1 MDKATFI
8 AMAPPQQS
16 RLVRL
21 MLILAVVLAGATC
34 VLLLIA
40 IPSWPV
46 TFYANVAILVVGVV
60 LLQLVQRGRA
70 HTAGMLAIIFMS
82 SMIAVDSLNPART
95 FGLAAPLLPLLIVFA
110 GLAYGR
116 RGLVITTIASC
127 AWLMIVGGTKL
138 VLYPLTVPLSRQ
150 QLIDTSAYVLYIAL
164 AGCGTYFALMRMQ
177 RVDAEAQQSS
187 ARLKIALLD
196 KTRSE
201 QAHQA
206 TAAALR
212 QVTHA
217 TTELLNS
224 PTQTAF
230 WQRAVEIARERLEIE
245 RCAIFTVEPSGK
257 LRGTFGTTLHRQ
269 TIDIQHDVFDM
280 LAVEQALA
288 KHAERHWVTL
298 DEVQLLDSPSQFGQP
313 PQTAGEGWRT
323 ITPIRGPVP
332 GNAGST
338 VAYMFNDNA
347 ISHARLDPVKQ
358 DLLAVYCSL
367 LGNMWVQRRMH
378 DEAVR
383 AAAIQERTRLAR
395 ELHDSVSQ
403 SLYGIVM
410 GTHTAMQ
417 TLSEPD
423 RAAAALEYVLK
434 QSEAGLTEM
443 RALIFELRPEHLEK
457 EGLLAA
463 LRRQVIALCKSHN
476 LKLTENFSGPEPQV
490 SLRIKEGVYRIG
502 IEAVRNAIKHAH
514 ATTLSVQLFA
524 DTREI
529 RLEVYDNGLGFD
541 TQAAHT
547 EHLGLQGMR
556 ERASQIQANLDID
569 SAPGEGTLVRL
580 VLPIGTLETQR
591 A

>member
-1 MDKATFI
+1 MDKALFI
-8 AMAPPQQS
+8 AVEPAQQS

-21 MLILAVVLAGATC
+21 ALILAVVLAGATC

-40 IPSWPV
+40 VPSWPV
-46 TFYANVAILVVGVV
+46 TFYANLATLVVGLV
-60 LLQLVQRGRA
+60 LLMLVQRGRA
-70 HTAGMLAIIFMS
+70 HAAGMLAIIFMS

-116 RGLVITTIASC
+116 RALVITTIASC

-138 VLYPLTVPLSRQ
+138 VLYPLAVPLSRQ
-150 QLIDTSAYVLYIAL
+150 QLIDTTAYVMYIVL
-164 AGCGTYFALMRMQ
+164 AGCGTYFALMRIQ
-177 RVDAEAQQSS
+177 RADAQAQHANAS
-187 ARLKIALLD
+187 LKVALLD

-206 TAAALR
+206 TSAALR

-217 TTELLNS
+217 ATELLNS
-224 PTQTAF
+224 PTQAAF

-245 RCAIFTVEPSGK
+245 RCAIFVVEPSGR
-257 LRGTFGTTLHRQ
+257 LRGTYGTTLRGQ
-269 TIDIQHDVFDM
+269 TIDIHHDGFDR
-280 LAVEQALA
+280 LDVEQTLA
-288 KHAERHWVTL
+288 KHPERYWVTL
-298 DEVQLLDSPSQFGQP
+298 DEVQLLDSPTQFGQP
-313 PQTAGEGWRT
+313 PQVAGKGWRT
-323 ITPIRGPVP
+323 ITPIRG
-332 GNAGST
+332 NIGSV
-338 VAYMFNDNA
+338 VAYLFNDNA
-347 ISHARLDPVKQ
+347 ITQSRLDPIKQ
-358 DLLAVYCSL
+358 DLLALYCSL
-367 LGNMWVQRRMH
+367 LGNMWVRRCMH

-403 SLYGIVM
+403 SLYGVVM
-410 GTHTAMQ
+410 GTHTAIQ
-417 TLSEPD
+417 TLSEPE
-423 RAAAALEYVLK
+423 RAATALEYVLK

-457 EGLLAA
+457 EGLLEA
-463 LRRQVIALCKSHN
+463 LRRQVIALCKSHD
-476 LKLTENFSGPEPQV
+476 LKLTENFSGQEPQV
-490 SLRIKEGVYRIG
+490 SLLVKEGIYRIG

-514 ATTLSVQLFA
+514 ATTLTVQMFT
-524 DTREI
+524 DTREV

-541 TQAAHT
+541 TRAMHNG
-547 EHLGLQGMR
+547 HLGLQGMR
-556 ERASQIQANLDID
+556 ERAAQIQANLDID

-580 VLPIGTLETQR
+580 VLSIGAMETQR